1 MGMHEHRMITL
12 ILCNAAISVAIFA
25 IYRDRANPKA
35 ERWLGR
41 LGVIWIVLYVFL
53 VLTALAR
60 IWGVSK

>member
-35 ERWLGR
+35 QRWLGR

-53 VLTALAR
+53 ILNAIAR
-60 IWGVSK
+60 IMEVL